1 MQYRVDTAG
10 AEYRIAGNFCEFH
23 SFVAIRES
31 FLSKV
36 LGCGIFWHGKNEQ
49 SAKVFSFESFPLY
62 GMFRPFS
69 GLISWSVVTYVN
81 CTVHLHSTAISNTC
95 IYICV
100 PYPPMS
106 TLASSMCQWHHLWPA
121 LDVSG
126 SCKLASIGVEAR
138 KASLVS
144 WWVSP
149 WLCSD
154 NTGVS
159 VDGSSPWVTEL
170 GTVLGTVSPPDLRV
184 RVWPSSAAF
193 LYRLNI

>member
-1 MQYRVDTAG
+1 MLYRVAHWMC
-10 AEYRIAGNFCEFH
+10 RIC
-23 SFVAIRES
+23 
-31 FLSKV
+31 L
-36 LGCGIFWHGKNEQ
+36 
-49 SAKVFSFESFPLY
+49 
-62 GMFRPFS
+62 
-69 GLISWSVVTYVN
+69 GLISWARWRMSTVASYPGFSFWILSCRFPIFLLWDKIQNGKPSPGYVN
-81 CTVHLHSTAISNTC
+81 CTVNLHSTAVSHVVAHICTLPTYVYSC
-95 IYICV
+95 ILTHQYTSV

-106 TLASSMCQWHHLWPA
+106 TLAASSMCQWHNLWPA

-138 KASLVS
+138 KVSLVS
-144 WWVSP
+144 RWIFP

-170 GTVLGTVSPPDLRV
+170 GTMLGTVSPPDLRV